1 MKKYWLL
8 LCILCTGFS
17 MTGWSQNDTSD
28 RPLIHE
34 IIAAKFFLAPI
45 EKKIELI
52 DNWVKQFP
60 DTTSGKLAE
69 QFDALRSEIALTYF
83 KADNKAEGM
92 SWLKRLR
99 TAEGKIRSGIS
110 IGSYLLKQNEKMY
123 APVIESKLRP
133 MVDSISNAFRN
144 DGSAKE
150 ACNSL
155 MPVYIKCLLVM
166 GKQDRIVY
174 YLQPLYKA
182 NGRQFPSDKMT
193 RILTK
198 PEDYK
203 LTDNLAYN
211 YGMALASTG
220 QAKEAIDV
228 LARMYL
234 TGEEV
239 SDKIQ
244 ADIKEASSKIP
255 GGEAY
260 FNHLADS
267 VRTYYKEKLTSF
279 AAYKKDANGK
289 NVDFKALKGHY
300 VLLDFWGSWCRPCRA
315 SHPHLKELYA
325 KYKDKG
331 FEIIGIATEHA
342 KTKEECIKLWTTA
355 IAEDGL
361 TWLQVLNNENAEK
374 FDAVKEYNVTAFPTK
389 ILLDR
394 DGNVIG
400 RYVGNGSGGEA
411 FGSKLEKLLSN

>member
-1 MKKYWLL
+1 MKKIWLL
-8 LCILCTGFS
+8 GCLFCIGCTI
-17 MTGWSQNDTSD
+17 TAWSQADTSD

-34 IIAAKFFLAPI
+34 IIAAKFFLATVD
-45 EKKIELI
+45 KKIELT
-52 DNWVKQFP
+52 DNWLKQFP
-60 DTTSGKLAE
+60 DTGSNKLAE

-92 SWLKRLR
+92 NWLKRLR

-123 APVIESKLRP
+123 APVIESKLRS
-133 MVDSISNAFRN
+133 MVDSVSNAFRK

-150 ACNSL
+150 AYSSL

-211 YGMALASTG
+211 YGMALAATG
-220 QAKEAIDV
+220 QHKEAIDV
-228 LARMYL
+228 FARMYL

-239 SDKIQ
+239 SDKILV
-244 ADIKEASSKIP
+244 DIKEVSSKIP

-260 FNHLADS
+260 FNHLTDS
-267 VRTYYKEKLTSF
+267 VRTYYKAKLTAF
-279 AAYKKDANGK
+279 AASKLDMQGK
-289 NVDFKALKGHY
+289 PVDLNALQGHY

-342 KTKEECIKLWTTA
+342 KTKEECIRLWKTA

-361 TWLQVLNNENAEK
+361 PWLQVLNNENAAK
-374 FDAVKEYNVTAFPTK
+374 FDAAKEYNVTAFPTK